1 MIVEKDREE
10 SADVY
15 YLTLDIGSSF
25 IKSAVFDIVQ
35 LKMFGEAKWNTPGKM
50 PSKLSGRYEVDAESI
65 LRSVVQAIE
74 AQLKRFPGIRGI
86 VLATQMH
93 GFVLTDL
100 AGKPVTPY
108 ISWQDERCLE
118 PLPGSTET
126 CLSRLQT
133 TLPQQLLQY
142 AGVPLKPGLALCNLY
157 HWLAG
162 QGVSLDRGSQLRF
175 CTLGS
180 YINSGLTGAY
190 ATHITNAAATGFVDI
205 VKGEWNKELIQ
216 AVGGDSL
223 IFPELRGEFEPVG
236 SYRSGKLVIPVFPD
250 IGDQQASVLGSLS
263 TAESELV
270 VTIGTA
276 GLLSKI
282 DDQFRF
288 GPYEIRPY
296 FSGSF
301 LYTVTRIP
309 GGRNLDVLVRFIRD
323 IGRSVFAAE
332 LSEDALWAQLLQ
344 LAEES
349 GKSVHAGTPGN
360 VGDDPKLQ
368 VNLGFFPQQQG
379 VDRGSIEQIDADNL
393 HPGSLI
399 CAALDSLAEVYD
411 SQIDKLY
418 PDRSRLKRLVFT
430 GGVAVKA
437 GLLAKLIA
445 GRAGCQGD
453 FTPLPCESLSG
464 LLRIALVCAGR
475 CRDLEEARRL
485 LRAHP
490 LAHSAMLPA
499 SY

>member
-1 MIVEKDREE
+1 M
-10 SADVY
+10 Y
-15 YLTLDIGSSF
+15 YLTLDIGSSY

-35 LKMFGEAKWNTPGKM
+35 LKMFGVAKWNTPGKM
-50 PSKLSGRYEVDAESI
+50 SSKLPGRYEVDAESI
-65 LRSVVQAIE
+65 LRIVVQAIE

-93 GFVLTDL
+93 GFALTDL
-100 AGKPVTPY
+100 TGKPVTPY

-118 PLPGSTET
+118 PMPGSTES

-133 TLPQQLLQY
+133 TLPQQLLQF

-162 QGVSLDRGSQLRF
+162 QDVPLARGSKLHF

-180 YINSGLTGAY
+180 YITSGLTGAH

-205 VKGEWNKELIQ
+205 VKREWNTELIQ
-216 AVGGDSL
+216 AVGGDAL

-236 SYRSGKLVIPVFPD
+236 SYRSGKRSIPVYPD

-263 TAESELV
+263 TAKSELV

-282 DDQFRF
+282 DDQFHS

-296 FSGSF
+296 FGGSY

-309 GGRNLDVLVRFIRD
+309 GGRNLDGD
-323 IGRSVFAAE
+323 
-332 LSEDALWAQLLQ
+332 
-344 LAEES
+344 S
-349 GKSVHAGTPGN
+349 GSAGTAGA
-360 VGDDPKLQ
+360 VGDTRLQ

-379 VDRGSIEQIDADNL
+379 VDRGGIERIGANNL
-393 HPGSLI
+393 HTGPLFR
-399 CAALDSLAEVYD
+399 AALDSLAEVYD

-418 PDRSRLKRLVFT
+418 PDRSQLKRLVFT

-437 GLLAKLIA
+437 KLLAKLIA
-445 GRAGCQGD
+445 DRAGCQGD
-453 FTPLPCESLSG
+453 FAPLPCESLSG
-464 LLRIALVCAGR
+464 LLRIAMVCAGR
-475 CRDLEEARRL
+475 CRDLAEARQL
-485 LRAHP
+485 LLAHP
-490 LAHSAMLPA
+490 LAHSAKLPV